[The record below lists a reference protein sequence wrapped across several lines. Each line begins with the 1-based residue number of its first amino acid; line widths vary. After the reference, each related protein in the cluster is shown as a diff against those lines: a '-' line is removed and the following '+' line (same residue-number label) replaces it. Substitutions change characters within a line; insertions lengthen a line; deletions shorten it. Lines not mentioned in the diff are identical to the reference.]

1 MIVFIRGSKKMI
13 QMNLSTKQKE
23 SYRNRKETYGYQRG
37 MGRTRRDKLESGINR
52 YTLLYIK
59 EVTNKDLLYST
70 GNYTILSILL
80 FFFCFLRPHL

>member
-1 MIVFIRGSKKMI
+1 
-13 QMNLSTKQKE
+13 
-23 SYRNRKETYGYQRG
+23 

-80 FFFCFLRPHL
+80 FRATPVAYGSSQVKDQIGGTAAGTSAPTAMGDLSQHLFPIP